1 MMNQLERECPNCGNS
16 RDGGIILHELFC
28 YDVYIVSAL
37 CPQNSKQRRIDSQIG
52 EDIVKPLEERG
63 YNCFHGSRNIAA
75 GEFILQAMSY
85 PITIIPLTI
94 VPLFKDKDFSSYC
107 NLLLRPD
114 YLKRIM
120 FLTFDSTRI
129 DCPAVSKITVTISFK
144 DEYLLPKLIETIKNK
159 RREFPLEQRKITFE
173 LGQEH
178 DPESTSSA
186 GSDFHRLVEF
196 RRSDRSR
203 ISFRPKP
210 VGICSEEN
218 IVFLEDIKRLTAPKE
233 ILHYCHHKN
242 EKISI
247 FSAKVLTRLI
257 KKDIITFYK
266 KQDLQIFEKEV
277 RFLIGGEYKK
287 KYEMNNEFEKLYF
300 WILAAA
306 YLKIYQ
312 HNCTELK
319 THFKHVELKKLKSSK
334 KPYDHLCQ
342 KTYHKLTVSVIERI
356 KHWST
361 PLDHNK
367 MYPRNLEKCLSF
379 LDHETSSSEKDHAVK
394 TMKSFLPNLPWDV
407 KHIFVAI
414 ITEKIFQKKFEES
427 AMYFFTQI
435 CDLVGKKHG
444 EIFLPVVECAT
455 EYIQKNWTKGTL
467 DTSLK
472 LFEMVLKMLDNKKN
486 KPYKLTIIFD
496 HFFQKL
502 LYHPVCDVRT
512 FVATFLFREYLNEFG
527 LRQLGSACIR
537 VSDELV
543 EKCIREKLSNSY
555 PDLIIKEK
563 VDKGSNALVFV
574 AETSGGSE
582 SLLYMPQQK
591 TLNDILQTNST
602 DEAYESFYDMS
613 RAVKICQGHDNI
625 IKLQNIPSCSALPF
639 YVVEHGIPL
648 LQFLHEKENKLAWS
662 QMIDLLI
669 DITNA
674 INHCHNQ
681 SIILRNITPASFEVV
696 PRLNGSFQTKLSNF
710 QYAKCTLTEETDNNA
725 VEYIEDINIL
735 SFQGDEHEPVPAYF
749 SAPETL
755 QNRTFSK
762 CTEAWMVVATFY
774 SVLLYGRQPFQELAH
789 LKVSDFVKEIISYH
803 SAENPGLF
811 DQDLWEIVSCNFE
824 YEPSKRKLVDQLLK
838 DLEAFKVNLGVKNN
852 FIYSVKSIC
861 SYINPEDIQK
871 GYVDNEGNFI
881 FENHEDLP
889 PEIYEDYCETR
900 ESDCSY
906 QTVQV
911 KMNLNTRKKLKR
923 LNQANIMRVQEIL
936 NGPYKTILVSNL
948 DNYRQT
954 LEELHTDLDRI
965 TLLLYLRQL
974 TIALEELHSKNI
986 VHCDL
991 RSRHV
996 YINQEQN
1003 TLKLGYLGRAVSLKG
1018 NHIIKMM
1025 PSEAKKWSAPEVQAN
1040 GMYSRASDIFA
1051 LAIVFWE
1058 VLSTNKYIRQLRLLK
1073 PFQKCESHMD
1083 IDFTFP
1089 RSPCTQDHIYKLV
1102 ECMVECWNPNPIKR
1116 PKLSNIKQ
1124 VIDEL
1129 SNGYMTSRTEIIHE
1143 PSDDDDD
1150 DDADDEEQYQYQC
1163 SDDDDAMV
1171 GVAEEEESEDS
1182 ESEFPIYAKFIS

>member
-455 EYIQKNWTKGTL
+455 EYIQKNWTKG
-467 DTSLK
+467 
-472 LFEMVLKMLDNKKN
+472 
-486 KPYKLTIIFD
+486 
-496 HFFQKL
+496 
-502 LYHPVCDVRT
+502 
-512 FVATFLFREYLNEFG
+512 
-527 LRQLGSACIR
+527 
-537 VSDELV
+537 
-543 EKCIREKLSNSY
+543 
-555 PDLIIKEK
+555 
-563 VDKGSNALVFV
+563 
-574 AETSGGSE
+574 
-582 SLLYMPQQK
+582 
-591 TLNDILQTNST
+591 
-602 DEAYESFYDMS
+602 
-613 RAVKICQGHDNI
+613 
-625 IKLQNIPSCSALPF
+625 
-639 YVVEHGIPL
+639 
-648 LQFLHEKENKLAWS
+648 
-662 QMIDLLI
+662 
-669 DITNA
+669 
-674 INHCHNQ
+674 
-681 SIILRNITPASFEVV
+681 
-696 PRLNGSFQTKLSNF
+696 
-710 QYAKCTLTEETDNNA
+710 
-725 VEYIEDINIL
+725 
-735 SFQGDEHEPVPAYF
+735 DEHEPVPAYF